1 MDNKDARHNKILS
14 DMRNQLLRRN
24 IELTS
29 DGEDDIEIQRE
40 IDRKH
45 ADEVESVL
53 NEIGVGGIN
62 SGKSIRNQESGS
74 RTTEYADDDY
84 EDYGYDEADY
94 DRERYE
100 DNDYDYDDY
109 DDAAADDYLEEGGIL
124 DMFFSKKN
132 KKSKNTKNVKNS
144 GSVRKTKE
152 PIYNS
157 SDNIT
162 VASDESL
169 DSYYGAEDNDMM
181 NQEEL
186 EELESDI
193 DSGRYDDI
201 PDDDPNS
208 GIYEELGG
216 LSAEDDYDP
225 DKDIEPEQGLSDSE
239 RMFREK
245 ILDEKMPEPA
255 KISANVKWLI
265 AFVIL
270 LISFIVVTTLYL
282 TNLAKSKYSE
292 IDVTYIHN
300 DELVVN
306 KGVADK
312 VKGYTTI
319 VLYGVD
325 SRDSNLEQGT
335 NSDSI
340 IIASINDSTKEIKL
354 VSVYRDTLLDIQDD
368 AFDTHKINYA
378 YQIGGPIT
386 SMNSLNA
393 NLDLYITDYIT
404 VDFGAFAEIID
415 AIGGVEIEIQEKEI
429 NNLNKNLAE
438 QIRLSGV
445 FSEGIYEPGLQ
456 KLNGQQAVAYSRI
469 RSTDKGDITR
479 TLRQRNVLLKVF
491 EKVTSADGALTSSLI
506 DVSFGCIST
515 SITKDKAIE
524 FITNAKD
531 YKLTTSIG
539 FPFAYKGV
547 SLGDKGSVLVS
558 ADLDANVVALHKY
571 LYDDT
576 AYETTDTVKKI
587 SSKLSAETGVSS
599 AEVTI
604 SEDGNNEGASDDGS
618 PDTIT
623 EPPEGMIVD
632 E

>member
-62 SGKSIRNQESGS
+62 SGRNTRNQESGS
-74 RTTEYADDDY
+74 RMAEYAEDDY
-84 EDYGYDEADY
+84 EDDGYDESDY
-94 DRERYE
+94 DRERYK
-100 DNDYDYDDY
+100 DNDDDY
-109 DDAAADDYLEEGGIL
+109 DDAADDDYLEEGGIL
-124 DMFFSKKN
+124 EMFLSKKN
-132 KKSKNTKNVKNS
+132 KKAKNTKNVKNS
-144 GSVRKTKE
+144 GSARKTKK
-152 PIYNS
+152 PINS
-157 SDNIT
+157 SSDGADNIIA
-162 VASDESL
+162 ASDESL

-201 PDDDPNS
+201 PDDNPNS

-225 DKDIEPEQGLSDSE
+225 DEDIEPEQGLSDSE

-255 KISANVKWLI
+255 KVSANVKWLI

-270 LISFIVVTTLYL
+270 LISFIVVTVLYL
-282 TNLAKSKYSE
+282 TNLAKSKYGE

-415 AIGGVEIEIQEKEI
+415 AIGGIEIEIQEKEI

-524 FITNAKD
+524 FVTNAKD
-531 YKLTTSIG
+531 YKLTASTG

-558 ADLDANVVALHKY
+558 TDLDANVVALHKY
-571 LYDDT
+571 LYDDM

-587 SSKLSAETGVSS
+587 SSKLSTETGVSS
-599 AEVTI
+599 TKVTI
-604 SEDGNNEGASDDGS
+604 SEDGNNEGVADDDS

-623 EPPEGMIVD
+623 EPPEGMIVN